1 MTGSKSI
8 NGGLPMFHTLFE
20 LISIGTFIA
29 AVAVFAIV
37 VGG

>member
-1 MTGSKSI
+1 
-8 NGGLPMFHTLFE
+8 MFHTLFE
-20 LISIGTFIA
+20 LISIGTFVA